1 VEVPFAVVLIERVQS
16 GIKLSRAGNQ
26 DGSVCAGFVA
36 VLLGARGDPGGL
48 EAGFVIDA
56 EGWGEGFFEAKGF
69 LVDTCDE
76 GEGDVG
82 FLDTEAEGFLVD
94 TCDEG
99 EGDVG
104 FLDTEAEGDPGF
116 LEDTEAGE
124 DPVVDIETGEDPV
137 ADSKPRE
144 GPDSVL

>member
-1 VEVPFAVVLIERVQS
+1 MEVPFAVVLIERVQS

-82 FLDTEAEGFLVD
+82 FLDTEAEG
-94 TCDEG
+94 
-99 EGDVG
+99 
-104 FLDTEAEGDPGF
+104 DPGF